1 MLGWRVHAYGDLR
14 LEELPQPHPRP
25 GWVVVRVCVV
35 QPSITETLLFEGA
48 RTYLHEQ
55 VASLLAQGPQP
66 LFGHEFSGV
75 VTALGDG
82 VTRLAVGDRVAARGS
97 HPAGIVGFDMPGA
110 FAEYIEVPATLLG
123 RLPASVSF
131 SEGAVVQALTDA
143 VAAVDA
149 AGDLT
154 GRSVVV
160 IGQGA
165 MGLSCLQAA
174 RAAGAARVIAIARR
188 AQSLALAGQLGA
200 DLCIDASQCDPVAA
214 VREATSGRGAEV
226 VFETAGGP
234 PEQGLAGDATLEQ
247 AARMVCDA
255 GTVVGV
261 AFHGEGT
268 FLPYRLFRFRGI
280 RYLFPSL
287 MSEAIFQRTLAWLGD
302 GLIDVRPMVT
312 HVLSGLE
319 NVPEAF
325 RLTARKSE
333 YGLVNPAQVLVWN
346 PGGRP

>member
-1 MLGWRVHAYGDLR
+1 MRAWHIHGYGDMR
-14 LEELPQPHPRP
+14 LGTRPVPVPQP

-48 RTYLHEQ
+48 KTYLHEQ
-55 VASLLAQGPQP
+55 VAAALAIGPQP

-75 VTALGDG
+75 VTAVGAG
-82 VTRLAVGDRVAARGS
+82 VERLAVGDRVAARGS
-97 HPAGIVGFDMPGA
+97 HPEGIVGFDMPGA
-110 FAEYIEVPATLLG
+110 LAEYIAVPATLLG
-123 RLPASVSF
+123 RLPDSVSF

-149 AGDLT
+149 AGDLA
-154 GRSVVV
+154 GRSVAV

-188 AQSLALAGQLGA
+188 PQSLALARQLGA
-200 DLCIDASQCDPVAA
+200 DLCIDASAYDPVD
-214 VREATSGRGAEV
+214 VVIQATGGQGVDV

-234 PEQGLAGDATLEQ
+234 PEQGLAGDATLAQ
-247 AARMVCDA
+247 ASRMVRDA
-255 GTVVGV
+255 GSVIGV
-261 AFHGEGT
+261 AFNGDGT

-287 MSEAIFQRTLAWLGD
+287 MTEAILQRTLAWLGE
-302 GLIDVRPMVT
+302 GRIDVKPMVT
-312 HVLSGLE
+312 HVLDGLE
-319 NVPEAF
+319 QVPEAF
-325 RLTARKSE
+325 RLTARKAE
-333 YGLVNPAQVLVWN
+333 HGLVNPAQVVVWN
-346 PGGRP
+346 PGG